1 MDTIGPMTKT
11 VKDSAYVLQ
20 SIAGIDPFDNYTS
33 AIPSETNLDFVGACN
48 LSALSGARLGVPRN
62 VISLMSN
69 NSTVAMVEAFDKS
82 LAVLRAAGAHIIEN
96 ADFPA
101 AQDYLDDSLL
111 SAQIMG
117 ADFVVNVEKY
127 LSQLVYNPHNITSL
141 AELRRWTQSS
151 PLEGYPKRSPR
162 NSGMQRYRTGTTR
175 NTGSGAL
182 TNRVYTTVMKEV
194 CWEQSSGMIL
204 MLFSC
209 RLTSRGTGLQWSV
222 RLLCP
227 FQLEPWPLVSLLCLT
242 LMDWYRRLL
251 ISRKLLG
258 CGPKHVLTRDIG
270 LVSVSWE
277 QSSPTQKSS
286 GWLMPLNSAP

>member
-1 MDTIGPMTKT
+1 MAAT
-11 VKDSAYVLQ
+11 
-20 SIAGIDPFDNYTS
+20 
-33 AIPSETNLDFVGACN
+33 
-48 LSALSGARLGVPRN
+48 
-62 VISLMSN
+62 
-69 NSTVAMVEAFDKS
+69 EATLAFLWRGSWPPHERPYCRKS
-82 LAVLRAAGAHIIEN
+82 PHLHNG
-96 ADFPA
+96 
-101 AQDYLDDSLL
+101 
-111 SAQIMG
+111 
-117 ADFVVNVEKY
+117 
-127 LSQLVYNPHNITSL
+127 LVSV
-141 AELRRWTQSS
+141 
-151 PLEGYPKRSPR
+151 
-162 NSGMQRYRTGTTR
+162 MQRYRTGTTR

-182 TNRVYTTVMKEV
+182 TNRVYSTVMKEV

-222 RLLCP
+222 SLLCP